1 MYTMGVVLVHECEVV
16 VATAISAWF
25 VSIAVFGV
33 CALVRI
39 AASHVVPATI
49 VSFVECVLLSYVVFV
64 AMVVDVYM
72 LDVSLHSYYDATIM
86 WQFRSACNLGCVI
99 IAPK

>member
-1 MYTMGVVLVHECEVV
+1 MGVVLVHEYEVV

-39 AASHVVPATI
+39 AASHVVFATI
-49 VSFVECVLLSYVVFV
+49 VSFVECVLLSYVVSV

-72 LDVSLHSYYDATIM
+72 LDVSPAFIHAIRITTLQSCCNSDRHAM
-86 WQFRSACNLGCVI
+86 WA
-99 IAPK
+99 A